1 MLAILFLIIF
11 TIITRIIPHPP
22 NFTPLIAVALFSGVY
37 FKKRFSFLIPL
48 SIYVISD
55 LILGVSDVSLFC
67 WITIVFIYSLGTLLG
82 KRCSFLNS
90 LLFSFLS
97 SILFFLITNFGV
109 WLMGWYPQNWQGLI
123 QCYIAALP
131 FFRNTLISAILYTA
145 VLFGGYEFL
154 LKFKTQPEPSK

>member
-67 WITIVFIYSLGTLLG
+67 WITIVFIYSLGT
-82 KRCSFLNS
+82 
-90 LLFSFLS
+90 S

>member
-1 MLAILFLIIF
+1 MLVILFLIIF

-48 SIYVISD
+48 SIYIISD

-67 WITIVFIYSLGTLLG
+67 WIIIVFIYFLGVLLE
-82 KRCSFLNS
+82 KNYSFLNS

-109 WLMGWYPQNWQGLI
+109 WLMGWYPQNWQGLM

-145 VLFGGYEFL
+145 VLIGGHEFL
-154 LKFKTQPEPSK
+154 LKLKAKLEFSK

>member
-1 MLAILFLIIF
+1 MLAVLFLIIF
-11 TIITRIIPHPP
+11 TAITRIIPHPP
-22 NFTPLIAVALFSGVY
+22 NFTPLIAVSLFSGMY

-48 SIYVISD
+48 SIYIISD

-67 WITIVFIYSLGTLLG
+67 WITIVFIYFLGVILE
-82 KRCSFLNS
+82 KNYSFSKS

-131 FFRNTLISAILYTA
+131 FFRNTLISAILYTT

-154 LKFKTQPEPSK
+154 LKLKVKLELSK